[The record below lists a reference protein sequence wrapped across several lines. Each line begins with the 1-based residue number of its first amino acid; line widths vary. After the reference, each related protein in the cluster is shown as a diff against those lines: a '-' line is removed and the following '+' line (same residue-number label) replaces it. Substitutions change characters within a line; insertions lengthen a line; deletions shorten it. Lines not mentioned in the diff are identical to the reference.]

1 MLHCP
6 KQEFVSVTQDTI
18 LMEPNA
24 KSQEL
29 ALQELLGIK
38 QSCFAFVQ
46 WLGNIWSMEHAKLA
60 SRIPP
65 GTEHN
70 AFADQDI
77 SWSIMFAQLVAAI
90 LNTSEA
96 SVYAISDTSAT
107 VKFVPLVTPLVV
119 HALIPHQT
127 DV

>member
-1 MLHCP
+1 
-6 KQEFVSVTQDTI
+6 
-18 LMEPNA
+18 
-24 KSQEL
+24 
-29 ALQELLGIK
+29 
-38 QSCFAFVQ
+38 
-46 WLGNIWSMEHAKLA
+46 
-60 SRIPP
+60 
-65 GTEHN
+65 
-70 AFADQDI
+70 
-77 SWSIMFAQLVAAI
+77 MFAQLVAAI